1 VRRADALVIG
11 SPGYHGSISGLV
23 KNVLDYLEELA
34 DDERPYVDG
43 RPVGCIATAQG
54 WQGAVNSLVALRQIV
69 HALRGWPTPFG
80 LALNVEGGGL
90 DVTDRGILAS
100 IDLIA
105 GQILD
110 FTSARSAR
118 ERERGG

>member
-1 VRRADALVIG
+1 M
-11 SPGYHGSISGLV
+11 
-23 KNVLDYLEELA
+23 
-34 DDERPYVDG
+34 
-43 RPVGCIATAQG
+43 GCIATAQG

-80 LALNVEGGGL
+80 LALNVEDGL
-90 DVTDRGILAS
+90 DITDPPILAS

-118 ERERGG
+118 ERLRTG

>member
-1 VRRADALVIG
+1 MTMDQSRESLRLDAAREKRLGVG
-11 SPGYHGSISGLV
+11 QLHQHVLAPGRLSGFTV
-23 KNVLDYLEELA
+23 F
-34 DDERPYVDG
+34 RSPYVNG

-69 HALRGWPTPFG
+69 HAL
-80 LALNVEGGGL
+80 ALDVEGGL
-90 DVTDRGILAS
+90 DVTDPAILAS

-118 ERERGG
+118 ERAGEA